1 MGSEDPAGVFGRT
14 ARPGSTLQTYAH
26 LVGAS
31 IRSRA
36 QYRLSFALDFVATFA
51 GALSEFAA
59 ILVLFSHL
67 PVLGGWSLPEVA
79 FLYGVA
85 GVSFAVTDMLV
96 GHLDT
101 FGDLIRT
108 GTFDVLLVRP
118 LGSLFQVVA
127 SELAIRRLGRVGQ
140 AAAVL
145 AYALATVHVAWS
157 PARIGMLVVAL
168 VSGTA
173 IFTGIWIA
181 GASISFWTT
190 EIREVVNAFTYG
202 GSYLA
207 SYPINLFGVWLRRF
221 LAFVVPAAFIAYYPC
236 TLILGKADPV
246 AGLPWLGF
254 LSPLVAVAT
263 LVAGRAA
270 WHAGVRRYRST
281 GS

>member
-1 MGSEDPAGVFGRT
+1 MAEPVA
-14 ARPGSTLQTYAH
+14 ALETYAH
-26 LVGAS
+26 LVAAS

-36 QYRLSFALDFVATFA
+36 QYRLSFALDFVATFV
-51 GALSEFAA
+51 GALSEFLG
-59 ILVLFSHL
+59 ILVLFHHL

-85 GVSFAVTDMLV
+85 GVSFALTDMLV
-96 GHLDT
+96 GHLDG

-108 GTFDVLLVRP
+108 GTFDVLLLRP
-118 LGSLFQVVA
+118 HGSLFQVIA
-127 SELAIRRLGRVGQ
+127 SELAVRRLGRVGQ

-145 AYALATVHVAWS
+145 VFALATAHVVWT
-157 PARIGMLVVAL
+157 PAKVAYL
-168 VSGTA
+168 LLTFASGTA
-173 IFTGIWIA
+173 IYAGIWIA

-221 LAFVVPAAFIAYYPC
+221 LAFVVPAAFVAYYPC
-236 TLILGKADPV
+236 VLILGRADPV
-246 AGLPWLGF
+246 AGLPWLGV

-263 LVAGRAA
+263 LAAGRLA
-270 WHAGVRRYRST
+270 WQVGVRRYRST

>member
-1 MGSEDPAGVFGRT
+1 V
-14 ARPGSTLQTYAH
+14 ARPALATLEIYAH

-36 QYRLSFALDFVATFA
+36 QYRLSFALDFVATFV
-51 GALSEFAA
+51 GALSEFVA

-85 GVSFAVTDMLV
+85 GISFALTDMLV
-96 GHLDT
+96 GHLDN

-145 AYALATVHVAWS
+145 VYALATVHVAWS
-157 PARIGMLVVAL
+157 PARIGMLLLTL
-168 VSGTA
+168 VTGTS

-236 TLILGKADPV
+236 TLILGKSDPV
-246 AGLPWLGF
+246 AGLPWLGL
-254 LSPLVAVAT
+254 LSPVVAVAA
-263 LVAGRAA
+263 LMAARVA